1 MQYDETY
8 YGINAFRENYEKWYN
23 KGRKDGI
30 TSTMVV
36 IVSVSIGGAAYYV
49 GKKLIKKHKE
59 NKSKNDE

>member
-1 MQYDETY
+1 MRHDETY
-8 YGINAFRENYEKWYN
+8 YVIDAFREIYKKGYN

-30 TSTMVV
+30 TSTMAV
-36 IVSVSIGGAAYYV
+36 IVSVPIGAAAYYV

>member
-1 MQYDETY
+1 MRHDETY
-8 YGINAFRENYEKWYN
+8 YVIDAFGEIYKKGYD

-30 TSTMVV
+30 TSTMAV
-36 IVSVSIGGAAYYV
+36 IVSVPIGAAAYYV

>member
-1 MQYDETY
+1 MRYDETY
-8 YGINAFRENYEKWYN
+8 YVIDAIRENYEKGYD

-30 TSTMVV
+30 TSTMAV
-36 IVSVSIGGAAYYV
+36 IVSVSICGAAYYV